1 MTLLICTGI
10 TNDVF
15 CISQTLC
22 NTLVF
27 VASQLSDTTFLLV
40 GITFSGLS
48 TALVGLIRGLY
59 DIIDGLEDAVVPLVT
74 SFFPVLNQVGIG
86 DVATSLSS

>member
-1 MTLLICTGI
+1 M
-10 TNDVF
+10 DVF

-27 VASQLSDTTFLLV
+27 VASQLSDTTFLRV

-74 SFFPVLNQVGIG
+74 SFFPVLNQFGLG